1 MGNSKDKE
9 ENKLYKTKLRLDK
22 VKSVRLM
29 ISRAVNRFNE
39 GLIDYK
45 DLRAI
50 GYISGKLL
58 DCFEVE
64 RFDERLSELEE
75 LLENEQK

>member
-1 MGNSKDKE
+1 
-9 ENKLYKTKLRLDK
+9 
-22 VKSVRLM
+22 M
-29 ISRAVNRFNE
+29 INRAVNRFNE

-58 DCFEVE
+58 DCFEFE
-64 RFDERLSELEE
+64 RFDKRLSELEE
-75 LLENEQK
+75 LLEDKH

>member
-1 MGNSKDKE
+1 MANSKKG
-9 ENKLYKTKLRLDK
+9 NKLYKTKLRLNK
-22 VKSVRLM
+22 VKHVRLM
-29 ISRAVNRFNE
+29 IARAVNRFNQ

-64 RFDERLSELEE
+64 QFEQRLSELEE
-75 LLENEQK
+75 LISDEH